1 MKKNCNENITF
12 VQHKLISNTREKMNS
27 MQYIKTT
34 MITITQCF
42 TTELDPKSLA
52 KKMYASFDGKFK
64 IDAVAFKDNEEIRV
78 IGDVD
83 GHPSIKLFPKTIS
96 FLCRTNNGKRF
107 KIRVFTGKIKK
118 TAQIS
123 SSLSLETSRDFL
135 EIFTNSVK
143 NIDVSCK
150 IEIPNIVLI
159 NAIAECA
166 LGINF
171 VNFMEQCE
179 ARGEKFLYT
188 PETHSAIKLFLESGT
203 IVIFRSGKI
212 LMMGFKKI
220 EEIFDSINYV
230 NNNFQLS
237 PSVFLSN

>member
-1 MKKNCNENITF
+1 M
-12 VQHKLISNTREKMNS
+12 
-27 MQYIKTT
+27 
-34 MITITQCF
+34 
-42 TTELDPKSLA
+42 
-52 KKMYASFDGKFK
+52 
-64 IDAVAFKDNEEIRV
+64 
-78 IGDVD
+78 
-83 GHPSIKLFPKTIS
+83 
-96 FLCRTNNGKRF
+96 
-107 KIRVFTGKIKK
+107 
-118 TAQIS
+118 
-123 SSLSLETSRDFL
+123 
-135 EIFTNSVK
+135 
-143 NIDVSCK
+143 SCK